1 MEKFTFRPFE
11 FEDEYEQLYY
21 IFKSWDARVG
31 IVSFKGSK
39 AQKKN
44 ALKRFSKL
52 TSLRNSYL
60 EEREAALQTYISM
73 WEERA
78 KNLRESAAS
87 IRAERFW
94 WEVYPTEFPKALE
107 AEAQEIE
114 RRLKCY
120 QTSEQ

>member
-1 MEKFTFRPFE
+1 MEEFTFRPFE
-11 FEDEYEQLYY
+11 LEDEYEKLYY

-52 TSLRNSYL
+52 ASLRNSYL

-78 KNLRESAAS
+78 KSLRESADRV
-87 IRAERFW
+87 RAERFW
-94 WEVYPTEFPKALE
+94 WEVYPMDFPKALE

-114 RRLKCY
+114 RRLKWL
-120 QTSEQ
+120 